1 MKTRELMRFNPFY
14 SQIRCTP
21 IQNQESKKTMS
32 NLTPEQ
38 LAEED
43 VNRFFG
49 NRLTTEEHNLAVQIE
64 KEIFY
69 KTESNALAEWRERV
83 SQFEQDLHTR
93 LSQAEPSQRAALRFA
108 ILFLQY
114 IASEAARNLFN
125 NPRESLIYLERGI
138 EHAEN
143 FLTQGETAAGV
154 REQILKLYFNAGVTL
169 RTAPFND
176 AERALETYQRGIE
189 HAENFLTQ
197 GETAAGV
204 REEVLRLYVNAGNT
218 LGSAPFN
225 DAERELETVQR
236 GIEHAENFLTQGETA
251 AAVREMVLKL
261 YDSISS
267 ILGNSGQTGLEIQQL
282 PTFGLW
288 SWISL
293 AKAKQRANLLYNWQI
308 SLRTAPTYPDFTAA
322 FQDLL
327 HTVLLKW
334 HNPKR
339 PHRHFNFIT
348 TETLLAIS
356 ESLYG
361 LEQAKENQRLK
372 TVYRCLEYLDNSP
385 ILLDLNELSRKQ
397 AVLNKTLDELN
408 SLNKLS
414 VVQKIRR
421 WKTQFKLNKLS
432 QQQIRLA
439 NHSYWR
445 EQVEEVEKALVNWF
459 MPA

>member
-1 MKTRELMRFNPFY
+1 MRFNPFY

-32 NLTPEQ
+32 NQTPEQ
-38 LAEED
+38 LAEKE

-49 NRLTTEEHNLAVQIE
+49 NRLTTEEYTLAVQIA
-64 KEIFY
+64 KEIYHETKF
-69 KTESNALAEWRERV
+69 NALAWAEWQERV

-93 LSQAEPSQRAALRFA
+93 LSQAEPPQRAALRFA
-108 ILFLQY
+108 SLFLQQV
-114 IASEAARNLFN
+114 ACEAAKNIFS
-125 NPRESLIYLERGI
+125 NPQESLIYLERGI

-154 REQILKLYFNAGVTL
+154 REV
-169 RTAPFND
+169 
-176 AERALETYQRGIE
+176 
-189 HAENFLTQ
+189 
-197 GETAAGV
+197 
-204 REEVLRLYVNAGNT
+204 VL
-218 LGSAPFN
+218 
-225 DAERELETVQR
+225 
-236 GIEHAENFLTQGETA
+236 I
-251 AAVREMVLKL
+251 L
-261 YDSISS
+261 YDSIST
-267 ILGNSGQTGLEIQQL
+267 IFHNSGQTGLEIQQL
-282 PTFGLW
+282 PTLGLW

-293 AKAKQRANLLYNWQI
+293 AKAKKRALILHNWQAH
-308 SLRTAPTYPDFTAA
+308 LRTAPTYPDFTAA

-339 PHRHFNFIT
+339 PHRHFNFMS

-361 LEQAKENQRLK
+361 LEQARENQRFK

-385 ILLDLNELSRKQ
+385 ILLDLNELSMKQ

-408 SLNKLS
+408 SLNKLF

-421 WKTQFKLNKLS
+421 WKTQFKLHKLE

-459 MPA
+459 MPAIHKQLPTQSSLDELSAVLLGLLLANMYKLEIRLKRY